1 VRAGSFGAAAAPAV
15 KLLALGLLT
24 QLGACNPTCQSSC
37 RRFYADAPDGCGASP
52 EGLPAADAI
61 ESCIDICQDALQIT
75 GEPVDPNDPR
85 FNPKFVAP
93 LNQQA
98 TLSNEQEAAA
108 WMDCVW
114 SFTDEECPTKL
125 DDQFCVKIF

>member
-1 VRAGSFGAAAAPAV
+1 VAPRAEGLIVRTIALL
-15 KLLALGLLT
+15 LLASTALT
-24 QLGACNPTCQSSC
+24 ACGPTCQSSC
-37 RRFYADAPDGCGASP
+37 RRFYGSDAGECGASP
-52 EGLPAADAI
+52 EGLPAEEAI
-61 ESCIDICQDALQIT
+61 EGCIDICQDALQVT

-85 FNPKFVAP
+85 FNPNFIAP

-114 SFTDEECPTKL
+114 SFSDDECFEKL
-125 DDQFCVKIF
+125 DDQYCVKIF